1 MPTTT
6 AQEVKRVSHSEEL
19 LHPGDYA
26 FVGKREPIV
35 ITHQEPATPPQG
47 LFRRLW
53 WRWFFGEKMVT
64 SKTLIPQWPDIDTV
78 IVNCPLCNGP
88 VATTKNHTIACLDPI
103 TIETPITCPYCRTFT
118 FKVVEGKIM
127 LA

>member
-6 AQEVKRVSHSEEL
+6 AQEVKRVPHSEEL

-26 FVGKREPIV
+26 FVAKREPIV
-35 ITHQEPATPPQG
+35 ITNSEPVPPPTG
-47 LFRRLW
+47 FFRRLW
-53 WRWFFGEKMVT
+53 WTFFGEKAIT
-64 SKTLIPQWPDIDTV
+64 SKTLIRQWPDIDTV

-88 VATTKNHTIACLDPI
+88 VATTKHHTIKDLDPL
-103 TIETPITCPYCRTFT
+103 TIETPITCPYCGTFK
-118 FKVVEGKIM
+118 FKVVQGKIV